1 MTDRLPPLSVYIHLP
16 WCVRKCPYCDFNSH
30 SLGDGT
36 YFERYT
42 RAVVADIEREAE
54 LASGRPICSIFLG
67 GGTPSLFSPKQ
78 VASILGA
85 CDAHL
90 SLAPDCEITME
101 ANPGTVESGA
111 PAGYRRVG
119 INRLSIGAQSFSAD
133 SLAALGRIH
142 SPDDIERTVTE
153 ARAGGFENLNLDVMH
168 DLPGQDAAGALDDL
182 DRAIALEPDHIS
194 WYELTLEPNTVFHAR
209 PPANLPED
217 DERAEIETRGRERL
231 EAAGFE
237 RYEVS
242 AFAKA
247 GKRCRH
253 NLNYWRF
260 GDYLGV
266 GAGAHGKL
274 TTQAGIVRSIRP
286 ANPLA
291 YLDFAEQGADLPD
304 SPPLDEET
312 RLFEYLLNALRLDE
326 GFEEA
331 EFAARAGIDAER
343 LAERARPAIE
353 KGLIA
358 RSESG
363 WWVPTALGRRF
374 LNDLQSGFLP

>member
-1 MTDRLPPLSVYIHLP
+1 MLESV
-16 WCVRKCPYCDFNSH
+16 
-30 SLGDGT
+30 
-36 YFERYT
+36 
-42 RAVVADIEREAE
+42 
-54 LASGRPICSIFLG
+54 FLG
-67 GGTPSLFSPKQ
+67 GGTPSLFPPDDIGR
-78 VASILGA
+78 ILDGISA
-85 CDAHL
+85 AF
-90 SLAPDCEITME
+90 SLAGDIEITME

-153 ARAGGFENLNLDVMH
+153 ARAGGFDNLNLDVMH